1 MLQKV
6 TIKTIKKITK
16 ANKQRNCFKTKISKQ
31 AITFEKKMS
40 LYSNVKTIVFNIHTL
55 ICTHIYPLPKIL

>member
-31 AITFEKKMS
+31 AITFEKKMF
-40 LYSNVKTIVFNIHTL
+40 LYSNVKTIVFNIHTV
-55 ICTHIYPLPKIL
+55 ICTHMYPLPKIL

>member
-16 ANKQRNCFKTKISKQ
+16 ANKQRNCFKTKLSKQ
-31 AITFEKKMS
+31 AITFEKKMF
-40 LYSNVKTIVFNIHTL
+40 LYSNVKTIVFKIHNV

>member
-40 LYSNVKTIVFNIHTL
+40 LYSNVKTIVFNIHNV